1 MEGKREITV
10 FLVQLHGEAVQ
21 FYRDM
26 PDSAKADYQKVCN
39 LFQVRFGSH
48 GQKDLYRAR
57 LRIRKRKQ
65 GESLVELAA
74 DIRRLINAA
83 YPDMPPEVKNELG
96 SDYFIEALDNAV
108 QRTVVRRRKPTS
120 LEAALK
126 VAMEEEAIMQLEASR
141 KGPNLVA
148 STGETSHMQ
157 QMLNDLAT
165 QVSQLN
171 DNVQQLM
178 QNKVEVQG
186 SHVRGRGCWSC
197 GELGH
202 FRRNCPQ
209 RVWQIWGTT
218 LISTLLP
225 PRGTVKLRRVVHGA
239 DDQLEGGIENKAQ
252 AVGQTIF
259 AYGRVNGVDVKFL
272 IDTGSKFTLLHADVW
287 QLLPDSVRR
296 SLEPCNL
303 PLVGAGGEPL
313 KVQGKGVVNLAL
325 GKVRTKHT
333 IYVANIVNSG
343 ILGIDFLKG
352 YGGILDLHNGY
363 LQFGSE
369 YVKLLHEDQLAMTKC
384 CKVTLAETVT
394 IPPGSEMILPGKIH
408 VPCPDMKE
416 GVVEVSTKFQEKDL
430 GLLVAHTF
438 VKVKTNAKV
447 PVRVMNLQQ
456 EPVTVYEGTGL
467 GLLHPSE
474 RG

>member
-1 MEGKREITV
+1 MESAKKLKSEIRRLEKEIQKRSMRIQEGSIFNSPALTPGGQEEDGAALLTSTKVSNFASLDKDSDLDRGQGSRRPVVKPKDYDGKSNFEDYKVHFELCSDINGWKEKEKLQF
-10 FLVQLHGEAVQ
+10 FLVQLQGEAVQ

-26 PDSAKADYQKVCN
+26 PDSAKADYQKVCD

-65 GESLVELAA
+65 GEPLVELAA

-141 KGPNLVA
+141 KGPNFVA
-148 STGETSHMQ
+148 STGETSNMQ

-186 SHVRGRGCWSC
+186 SHVRGRGCWNC

-209 RVWQIWGTT
+209 
-218 LISTLLP
+218 
-225 PRGTVKLRRVVHGA
+225 
-239 DDQLEGGIENKAQ
+239 
-252 AVGQTIF
+252 
-259 AYGRVNGVDVKFL
+259 
-272 IDTGSKFTLLHADVW
+272 
-287 QLLPDSVRR
+287 
-296 SLEPCNL
+296 
-303 PLVGAGGEPL
+303 
-313 KVQGKGVVNLAL
+313 
-325 GKVRTKHT
+325 
-333 IYVANIVNSG
+333 
-343 ILGIDFLKG
+343 G
-352 YGGILDLHNGY
+352 YGKYGGPPFNPPSFQPY
-363 LQFGSE
+363 
-369 YVKLLHEDQLAMTKC
+369 YPHEGPL
-384 CKVTLAETVT
+384 
-394 IPPGSEMILPGKIH
+394 
-408 VPCPDMKE
+408 
-416 GVVEVSTKFQEKDL
+416 
-430 GLLVAHTF
+430 
-438 VKVKTNAKV
+438 N
-447 PVRVMNLQQ
+447 
-456 EPVTVYEGTGL
+456 
-467 GLLHPSE
+467 
-474 RG
+474 

>member
-1 MEGKREITV
+1 
-10 FLVQLHGEAVQ
+10 
-21 FYRDM
+21 M
-26 PDSAKADYQKVCN
+26 PDSAKTDYQKVCN

-65 GESLVELAA
+65 GEPLVELAA

-186 SHVRGRGCWSC
+186 SHPECNSSSKVPSKTDRIFRNSIALWTFD
-197 GELGH
+197 ELNEE
-202 FRRNCPQ
+202 RSARQAN
-209 RVWQIWGTT
+209 T
-218 LISTLLP
+218 LLDYFEIKVTYYKMSTLP
-225 PRGTVKLRRVVHGA
+225 TKL
-239 DDQLEGGIENKAQ
+239 QSSWLN
-252 AVGQTIF
+252 
-259 AYGRVNGVDVKFL
+259 
-272 IDTGSKFTLLHADVW
+272 FTH
-287 QLLPDSVRR
+287 
-296 SLEPCNL
+296 
-303 PLVGAGGEPL
+303 
-313 KVQGKGVVNLAL
+313 
-325 GKVRTKHT
+325 
-333 IYVANIVNSG
+333 
-343 ILGIDFLKG
+343 
-352 YGGILDLHNGY
+352 
-363 LQFGSE
+363 
-369 YVKLLHEDQLAMTKC
+369 
-384 CKVTLAETVT
+384 
-394 IPPGSEMILPGKIH
+394 
-408 VPCPDMKE
+408 
-416 GVVEVSTKFQEKDL
+416 
-430 GLLVAHTF
+430 
-438 VKVKTNAKV
+438 
-447 PVRVMNLQQ
+447 
-456 EPVTVYEGTGL
+456 
-467 GLLHPSE
+467 
-474 RG
+474 